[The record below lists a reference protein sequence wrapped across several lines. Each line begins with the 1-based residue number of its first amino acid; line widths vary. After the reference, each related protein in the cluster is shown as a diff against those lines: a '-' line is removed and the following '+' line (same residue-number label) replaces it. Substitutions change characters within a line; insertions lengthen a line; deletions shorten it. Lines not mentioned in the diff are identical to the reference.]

1 MNKNVIRAFFAAS
14 LLTAG
19 IAQAANTSVEIP
31 LQGVLPKECSVTAFL
46 NGPFDALDMKS
57 TAIQGE
63 ESLSPVCNYAGTLT
77 VTFTSANN
85 GNLQTGGSDGSKLM
99 RIPYTF
105 TISGG
110 LLNNASLSSPQEVTN
125 WPASSNSA
133 EARAMSVTLIR
144 AATIAGTYTDTITA
158 TVAPN

>member
-1 MNKNVIRAFFAAS
+1 MNKNVIRALFAAS

-57 TAIQGE
+57 TAIQGA
-63 ESLSPVCNYAGTLT
+63 ESLSPVCNYGGTLS
-77 VTFTSANN
+77 VTFSSANSGSLQPT
-85 GNLQTGGSDGSKLM
+85 GNDGDRLAQ
-99 RIPYTF
+99 IPYTF
-105 TISGG
+105 SVSGTS
-110 LLNNASLSSPQEVTN
+110 LNNVSLRSPQTVSN
-125 WPASSNSA
+125 WPAIANAVQTRS
-133 EARAMSVTLIR
+133 MSVTLGR

>member
-31 LQGVLPKECSVTAFL
+31 LQGVLPKECTVTAL
-46 NGPFDALDMKS
+46 LDGPFDALDMKS
-57 TAIQGE
+57 TAIQGA
-63 ESLSPVCNYAGTLT
+63 ESLSPVCNYGGTLS
-77 VTFTSANN
+77 VTFTSANS
-85 GNLQTGGSDGSKLM
+85 GNLRTGGDDGSRAM
-99 RIPYTF
+99 QVPYTF
-105 TISGG
+105 SVSGTS
-110 LLNNASLSSPQEVTN
+110 LNNVSLRSPQTVSN
-125 WPASSNSA
+125 WPAVANNVQTRS
-133 EARAMSVTLIR
+133 MSVTLVQ